1 MNPIHTEVDKR
12 FAAKDSEGTLAMIDF
27 GLAHNP
33 FDTVL
38 YRAKAK
44 LFHSIKD
51 PARAKE
57 WYTAA
62 IKHSVPN
69 YEDRFN
75 RASVRNEMSD
85 YPGVI
90 EDLDVAELFR
100 TDDVNLYLKRG
111 GAHWEMRDWTKASDD
126 FQRALKLD
134 PNHPDAIWINGL
146 LDLQLGKFDTAWERY
161 DARWKSQRFKS
172 NRLVTKKPQWSP
184 DSGLRR
190 VLVWGE
196 QGIGDQIFYA
206 SALRHLRFVTDKVTM
221 LVDPRLISLFS
232 RSLPE
237 IDFLPNTAEV
247 PIDEHDSHL
256 PIASIHAQFVRSLDD
271 IPKYA
276 ARNYLKPDPKRV
288 ALVREKLGEGFTAV
302 SWTSAAIKIGPHK
315 SISLEAME
323 PILSISGRRF
333 VNVQYVTSA
342 TENRDKRIIKTDI
355 NCRDDFENLA
365 ALLSLADCLVS
376 VSSSTVHLAAALG
389 VRVHLADA
397 NKLWYWGNKD
407 GDQSLWYPS
416 VTVYPRDN
424 VLAPWTNVIDRI
436 SQDLRKS

>member
-1 MNPIHTEVDKR
+1 MNSIHTEVDNR
-12 FAAKDSEGTLAMIDF
+12 FANKDLKGTLEMIEF
-27 GLAHNP
+27 GLALNP
-33 FDTVL
+33 LDTKL
-38 YRAKAK
+38 YRAKARVLHNLK
-44 LFHSIKD
+44 MYPQSLKWSDALIRHFLPQYGDLMHRSSTK
-51 PARAKE
+51 
-57 WYTAA
+57 
-62 IKHSVPN
+62 
-69 YEDRFN
+69 
-75 RASVRNEMSD
+75 NEMSD

-90 EDLDVAELFR
+90 TDLNIAELFR
-100 TDDVNLYLKRG
+100 KDDVALYLRRG
-111 GAHWEMRDWTKASDD
+111 GAHWEMRDWVKAGVD
-126 FQRALKLD
+126 FQRALELA
-134 PNHPDAIWINGL
+134 PENPDAVWINGL
-146 LDLQLGKFDTAWERY
+146 LDLQLGKFNTGWERY

-247 PIDEHDSHL
+247 PVDEHDSHL

-276 ARNYLKPDPKRV
+276 ARNYLKPDPERV
-288 ALVREKLGEGFTAV
+288 ARIREKLGEGFTAL

-315 SISLEAME
+315 SIPLEAME
-323 PILSISGRRF
+323 PILSIPGRRF
-333 VNVQYVTSA
+333 VNVQYVSSA
-342 TENRDKRIIKTDI
+342 TEDRDPRVLPPGID
-355 NCRDDFENLA
+355 CRRDFEDLA

-416 VTVYPRDN
+416 VKIYPRDN

-436 SQDLRKS
+436 KRDLEGK

>member
-1 MNPIHTEVDKR
+1 MIYAEIDKR
-12 FAAKDSEGTLAMIDF
+12 FTAKDYSGALAFIDH
-27 GLAHNP
+27 GLAKNP
-33 FDTVL
+33 LDVVL
-38 YRAKAK
+38 YRARAK
-44 LFHSIKD
+44 LFHAVRDFKRSKD
-51 PARAKE
+51 
-57 WYTAA
+57 WYTAT
-62 IKHSVPN
+62 IKHSTPH
-69 YEDRFN
+69 YEDYFN
-75 RASVRNEMSD
+75 RATVRNEMSD

-90 EDLDVAELFR
+90 EDLNVAELIR
-100 TDDVNLYLKRG
+100 KDDVNLYLKRG
-111 GAHWEMRDWTKASDD
+111 GAHWEMNDWPRADAD
-126 FQRALKLD
+126 FKRALDLG
-134 PNHPDAIWINGL
+134 PTHPDATWINGL
-146 LDLQLGKFDTAWERY
+146 LDLQLGRFDTGWERY

-172 NRLVTKKPQWSP
+172 NRLITGKPQWSP

-206 SALRHLRFVTDKVTM
+206 SSLRHLRSVVDKVTM
-221 LVDPRLISLFS
+221 LIDPRLISLFS

-247 PIDEHDSHL
+247 PVDDHDSHL
-256 PIASIHAQFVRSLDD
+256 PIASIHAQFIRSLSD
-271 IPKYA
+271 ISRCV
-276 ARNYLKPDPKRV
+276 ARSYLKPDPERV
-288 ALVREKLGEGFTAV
+288 AKIRGKLGEGFVAL
-302 SWTSAAIKIGPHK
+302 SWTSAAVRIGPHK
-315 SISLEAME
+315 SIPLEALD

-342 TENRDKRIIKTDI
+342 TENRDKRIVYTDLD
-355 NCRDDFENLA
+355 CRNDFENLA

-416 VTVYPRDN
+416 VKIYPRDN

-436 SQDLRKS
+436 KYDLEGE